1 MAEER
6 LINEFQK
13 DEFLQIMELI
23 NSNENFLLSGGAGS
37 GKTYS
42 LVQVIKQ
49 VLTSNPTVKV
59 ACITYTNAAV
69 KEIEERVNHK
79 NLNVS
84 TIHDFLWDNIK
95 HFQKELKESLIALFN
110 DEDVKQLKIDDL
122 TSVPSDYYENREEP
136 VSIQYK
142 EYLKLRDGIISHDE
156 LLILSEYMFR
166 KYWKLCDI
174 VKDKYKFIFIDEYQ
188 DTHEEVVKILLEYL
202 PRTTKKCIIGFF
214 GDAMQAIY
222 DTGIGDIDAYKGDG
236 KGQVKEVKKVQNRR
250 NPRAVI
256 TLANRLRTDGI
267 IQEASGD
274 ITAPNMVEGILKDG
288 SVLFLYSDNDD
299 ISNVEHFLS
308 ENYGWDFSCANKTKE
323 LNLTHNLIADKAG
336 FRTLMDVY
344 DKDLILAFKKR
355 IKDYIKDNNIME
367 DFSDKTFG
375 EVVEFLQRGKSG
387 KELKKVQPTPS
398 MQQFIDANGD
408 LYSYALNYDYS
419 LLSKIHIDKD
429 QLLDDKKQ
437 SDDDDKKK
445 GSKRDNLIRHLFKIQ
460 RNIELYNDKQ
470 FNEFLRRTDYPPI
483 RTISDKRTLKNNI
496 ETLINVGD
504 KTIEEVINDAHKMH
518 ICLIDEKLER
528 FKLEKGY
535 VYDRVKAIKYSEF
548 QKLYEYLEGKTPFS
562 TQHKTKGAEFDN
574 VLVVLDNGGWNNYN
588 FESVFVDNRKS
599 ETVKSRSLKIFYV
612 CCTRTKENLAVF
624 YHMPSVNVIDKAKEW
639 FGEDNVIKL

>member
-6 LINEFQK
+6 LINEIQK
-13 DEFLQIMELI
+13 DEFHQIMELI

-84 TIHDFLWDNIK
+84 TIHDF
-95 HFQKELKESLIALFN
+95 F
-110 DEDVKQLKIDDL
+110 
-122 TSVPSDYYENREEP
+122 
-136 VSIQYK
+136 
-142 EYLKLRDGIISHDE
+142 
-156 LLILSEYMFR
+156 
-166 KYWKLCDI
+166 
-174 VKDKYKFIFIDEYQ
+174 
-188 DTHEEVVKILLEYL
+188 
-202 PRTTKKCIIGFF
+202 
-214 GDAMQAIY
+214 
-222 DTGIGDIDAYKGDG
+222 
-236 KGQVKEVKKVQNRR
+236 
-250 NPRAVI
+250 
-256 TLANRLRTDGI
+256 
-267 IQEASGD
+267 
-274 ITAPNMVEGILKDG
+274 
-288 SVLFLYSDNDD
+288 
-299 ISNVEHFLS
+299 
-308 ENYGWDFSCANKTKE
+308 
-323 LNLTHNLIADKAG
+323 
-336 FRTLMDVY
+336 
-344 DKDLILAFKKR
+344 
-355 IKDYIKDNNIME
+355 KDNNIME

-496 ETLINVGD
+496 ETLTNVGD
-504 KTIEEVINDAHKMH
+504 KTIEEVINDAHEMH

-562 TQHKTKGAEFDN
+562 TQHKTKGAEF
-574 VLVVLDNGGWNNYN
+574 
-588 FESVFVDNRKS
+588 E
-599 ETVKSRSLKIFYV
+599 
-612 CCTRTKENLAVF
+612 
-624 YHMPSVNVIDKAKEW
+624 
-639 FGEDNVIKL
+639 

>member
-274 ITAPNMVEGILKDG
+274 ITAPNMVEGTLKDG

-355 IKDYIKDNNIME
+355 IKDYIKDNNIKNILEIGSAIGYSAILMANATDDVTITTIEKDEERYME
-367 DFSDKTFG
+367 CLKNVKKCGLDKKIN
-375 EVVEFLQRGKSG
+375 VVFQDALDVNLSED
-387 KELKKVQPTPS
+387 LKYD
-398 MQQFIDANGD
+398 MIFIDAAKGQ
-408 LYSYALNYDYS
+408 YTKFFEKY
-419 LLSKIHIDKD
+419 
-429 QLLDDKKQ
+429 KK
-437 SDDDDKKK
+437 
-445 GSKRDNLIRHLFKIQ
+445 
-460 RNIELYNDKQ
+460 
-470 FNEFLRRTDYPPI
+470 
-483 RTISDKRTLKNNI
+483 
-496 ETLINVGD
+496 
-504 KTIEEVINDAHKMH
+504 
-518 ICLIDEKLER
+518 
-528 FKLEKGY
+528 FKL
-535 VYDRVKAIKYSEF
+535 VI
-548 QKLYEYLEGKTPFS
+548 
-562 TQHKTKGAEFDN
+562 
-574 VLVVLDNGGWNNYN
+574 
-588 FESVFVDNRKS
+588 
-599 ETVKSRSLKIFYV
+599 TV
-612 CCTRTKENLAVF
+612 
-624 YHMPSVNVIDKAKEW
+624 
-639 FGEDNVIKL
+639 